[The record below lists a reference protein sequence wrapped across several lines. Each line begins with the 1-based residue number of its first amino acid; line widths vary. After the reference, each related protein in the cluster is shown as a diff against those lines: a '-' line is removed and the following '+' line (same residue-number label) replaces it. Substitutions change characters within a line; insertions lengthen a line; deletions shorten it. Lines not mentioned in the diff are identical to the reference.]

1 MDFYL
6 LLLLSVLTTLAAS
19 LIAVG
24 MLILNLKE
32 SKAILRELDSR
43 HAPLPHHIVSDRN
56 HAVCKGCGHTV
67 ARYKLND
74 KSEPICANCW
84 RGHDLL

>member
-43 HAPLPHHIVSDRN
+43 HAPSHIVSDRN
-56 HAVCKGCGHTV
+56 HTVCKGCGHTV
-67 ARYKLND
+67 ARYKLNE

-84 RGHDLL
+84 RGHGLL